1 MPVTDTDMIKDVTY
15 RLLENGDADATGTSL
30 LTDMFSITEI
40 VDSMNRVQ
48 QKFMIDTGMIL
59 TRLGTP
65 IPVTMGNGR
74 YDLPTDNS
82 AVVRVSYTD
91 FQATAEV
98 TRALTPTDTWE
109 LDTAINLWPSG
120 ADTPITWWQT
130 TLAQQRLGIAPIPNN
145 VGELNLLY
153 VALAATLTGAGVNL
167 TVPDDWAPYVLW
179 GTLQE
184 LLSSDGPAFE
194 PLRAQYAGR
203 RYQEGVELARV
214 VLGGH

>member
-1 MPVTDTDMIKDVTY
+1 VSVTDTDVIKDITY
-15 RLLENGDADATGTSL
+15 RVLENGDADATGTTL
-30 LTDMFSITEI
+30 LTDMFTITGI

-48 QKFMIDTGMIL
+48 QKFMIDTGMVL
-59 TRLGTP
+59 TRLGTS
-65 IPVTMGNGR
+65 IPVTVGNGR

-91 FQATAEV
+91 FQATTEV

-167 TVPDDWAPYVLW
+167 
-179 GTLQE
+179 
-184 LLSSDGPAFE
+184 SR
-194 PLRAQYAGR
+194 RA
-203 RYQEGVELARV
+203 
-214 VLGGH
+214 

>member
-65 IPVTMGNGR
+65 IPVTVGNGR

-82 AVVRVSYTD
+82 AVVRVSLTN
-91 FQATAEV
+91 FEATAEV

-184 LLSSDGPAFE
+184 LLSSDGPPFD
-194 PLRAQYAGR
+194 PLRAQYCGR